1 MKLTALLFI
10 AAAFPMA
17 QSSPAT
23 VSSRAGFMAGCWESS
38 AQGAVMREE
47 WRQPSGEFLI
57 GTSSTTEGG
66 VVKEFG
72 FFRVEK
78 DKAGAIAYVAQPGGA
93 PATRFTLDASLSS
106 KSGTDDIT
114 FVNMKHD
121 FPKRIGYRKTGAD
134 ALTAWI
140 DGGPNSQKME
150 FAFKRCGR

>member
-93 PATRFTLDASLSS
+93 AATRFTLDPSS
-106 KSGTDDIT
+106 KADDIT

-121 FPKRIGYRKTGAD
+121 FPKRIGYKKVAAD

-140 DGGPNSQKME
+140 DGGPNSEKME
-150 FAFKRCGR
+150 FAFKRCGK